1 MADDRKRKPSAPSRL
16 SSVDDPLKAVSV
28 SPQPGRVPHEY
39 LWPAILWLTLLFVG
53 GGLAF
58 LWPVFEAVG
67 AGVAVGMIA
76 AVLILSLTP
85 LLLLRTILKR
95 VPAERNDGPA
105 PRGHERRKRP

>member
-1 MADDRKRKPSAPSRL
+1 MTNERKPPAPSRL
-16 SSVDDPLKAVSV
+16 PNVDDPMKAASV
-28 SPQPGRVPHEY
+28 VPHRRRAPHKA
-39 LWPAILWLTLLFVG
+39 LWPVILWLTLLVVG

-67 AGVAVGMIA
+67 AGVAAGMIA

-95 VPAERNDGPA
+95 APAETNEEPA
-105 PRGHERRKRP
+105 PRTHEQGKRP